1 MMYDSIIIGMGIA
14 GISAAIYA
22 KRSGNNVLMIEKMRP
37 GGIINTIDKIENYPG
52 FKTISGPDFAFQ
64 LFEQVNNLKIP
75 YKMEE
80 VINVSVEND
89 IKIVRTN
96 KETYQAKNI
105 LIATGRSPIFLGLP
119 NEEALIGK
127 GISTCALCDG
137 YLYKGK
143 EIAVVGGGNS
153 ALQEALYLS
162 NIVEKIYLIH
172 RRDEFRGEKSLV
184 EQIKEKENIEILYNS
199 QVTELKEKNNEL
211 KSIVINE
218 EKELDVKA
226 MFVYI
231 GYAPKTEF
239 VSELGITNPAGYIN
253 VDDNYETTIPGIYAA
268 GDIIVKKVYQIV
280 TAASEGATAAIRF
293 SRKK

>member
-1 MMYDSIIIGMGIA
+1 MYDSIIIGMGVA

-22 KRSGNNVLMIEKMRP
+22 KRSGNNVLMLEKMRP

-52 FKTISGPDFAFQ
+52 FKSITGPDLAFQ
-64 LFEQVNNLKIP
+64 LFDQINELKVP

-80 VINVSVEND
+80 VLNITLDGE
-89 IKIVRTN
+89 IKIVKTN
-96 KETYQAKNI
+96 KNEYRTQNV
-105 LIATGRSPIFLGLP
+105 LIATGRSPILLGLP
-119 NEEALIGK
+119 QEEDLIGK

-162 NIVEKIYLIH
+162 NIVDKIYLIH
-172 RRDEFRGEKSLV
+172 RRDEFRGDNTLV
-184 EQIKEKENIEILYNS
+184 EQIKQTKNIEILYNS
-199 QVTELKEKNNEL
+199 QVTELISENGEL
-211 KSIVINE
+211 KSIKINQ
-218 EKELDVKA
+218 EKEIPVSA

-239 VSELGITNPAGYIN
+239 ASGLGITNAAGYIEVN
-253 VDDNYETTIPGIYAA
+253 ENYETKVPGIYGA

>member
-1 MMYDSIIIGMGIA
+1 MTYDSIIIGMGIA
-14 GISAAIYA
+14 GISAAVYA
-22 KRSGNNVLMIEKMRP
+22 KRSGSNVLLLEKMRP

-52 FKTISGPDFAFQ
+52 FKSITGPDLAFQ
-64 LFEQVNNLKIP
+64 LFDQVNALQVP

-80 VINVSVEND
+80 VINISLEND
-89 IKIVRTN
+89 VKIVKTTCSEYRALN
-96 KETYQAKNI
+96 V
-105 LIATGRSPIFLGLP
+105 LIATGRSPILLGLP
-119 NEEALIGK
+119 NEEKLIGK

-162 NIVEKIYLIH
+162 NIVNKIYLIH
-172 RRDEFRGEKSLV
+172 RRDQFRGDEELV
-184 EQIKEKENIEILYNS
+184 SRVKEKENIEILYNS
-199 QVTELKEKNNEL
+199 QVTELKENNDEL
-211 KSIVINE
+211 KSIVINN
-218 EKELDVKA
+218 EKELPVSA

-239 VSELGITNPAGYIN
+239 AKELGITNPVGYIE
-253 VDDNYETTIPGIYAA
+253 VDENFETKVPGIYAA
-268 GDIIVKKVYQIV
+268 GDIIIKKVYQIV

>member
-1 MMYDSIIIGMGIA
+1 MTYDSIIIGMGIA
-14 GISAAIYA
+14 GISAAVYA
-22 KRSGNNVLMIEKMRP
+22 KRSGSNVLLLEKMRP

-52 FKTISGPDFAFQ
+52 FKSITGPDLAFQ
-64 LFEQVNNLKIP
+64 LFDQVNALQVP

-80 VINVSVEND
+80 VINISLEND
-89 IKIVRTN
+89 IKIVKTTCSEYRALN
-96 KETYQAKNI
+96 V
-105 LIATGRSPIFLGLP
+105 LIATGRSPILLGLP
-119 NEEALIGK
+119 NEEKLIGK

-162 NIVEKIYLIH
+162 NIVNKIYLIH
-172 RRDEFRGEKSLV
+172 RRDQFRGDEELV
-184 EQIKEKENIEILYNS
+184 SRVKEKENIEILYNS
-199 QVTELKEKNNEL
+199 QVTELKENNDEL
-211 KSIVINE
+211 KSIVINN
-218 EKELDVKA
+218 EKELPVSA

-239 VSELGITNPAGYIN
+239 AKELGITNPVGYIE
-253 VDDNYETTIPGIYAA
+253 VDENFETKVPGIYAA
-268 GDIIVKKVYQIV
+268 GDIIIKKVYQIV

>member
-1 MMYDSIIIGMGIA
+1 MTYDSIIIGMGIA
-14 GISAAIYA
+14 GISAAVYA
-22 KRSGNNVLMIEKMRP
+22 KRSGSNVLLLEKMRP

-52 FKTISGPDFAFQ
+52 FKSITGPDLAFQ
-64 LFEQVNNLKIP
+64 LFDQVNSLQVP

-80 VINVSVEND
+80 VINISLEND
-89 IKIVRTN
+89 VKIVKTTCSEYRALN
-96 KETYQAKNI
+96 V
-105 LIATGRSPIFLGLP
+105 LIATGRSPILLGLP
-119 NEEALIGK
+119 NEEKLIGK

-162 NIVEKIYLIH
+162 NIVNKIYLIH
-172 RRDEFRGEKSLV
+172 RRDQFRGDEELV
-184 EQIKEKENIEILYNS
+184 SRVKEKENIEILYNS
-199 QVTELKEKNNEL
+199 QVTELKENNDEL
-211 KSIVINE
+211 KSIVINN
-218 EKELDVKA
+218 EKELPVSA

-239 VSELGITNPAGYIN
+239 AKELGITNPVGYIE
-253 VDDNYETTIPGIYAA
+253 VDENFETKVPGIYAA
-268 GDIIVKKVYQIV
+268 GDIIIKKVYQIV